1 MRVTTTIERGPVA
14 TMPSDQVNVEFSH
27 LIWTNLSG
35 PDSRLSASLSPCG
48 SPWTLMAE
56 SLRT

>member
-27 LIWTNLSG
+27 LIWTNFSR
-35 PDSRLSASLSPCG
+35 PDTTYGRSDFRQHIFDILG
-48 SPWTLMAE
+48 DVG
-56 SLRT
+56 